1 MDQPDLMDQLLARW
15 SDARP
20 DLGVAELAVT
30 GRLSRLGQHMADRD
44 DATFGR
50 FGLNRGEVGALSA
63 LRVAGPQHRLSP
75 TQLRRGLMLSSAGV
89 TSRLDR
95 LEKRGLVARLPDP
108 ADRRGIIVEL
118 TDEGLRLV
126 DDAVAAKTHADRQL
140 LARLDA
146 TDVEALQG
154 LLRKLL
160 SVLEPPGS

>member
-15 SDARP
+15 SAARP

-44 DATFGR
+44 DATVGR

-63 LRVAGPQHRLSP
+63 LRVAGPPHRLSA
-75 TQLRRGLMLSSAGV
+75 TQLGRGLMLSSAGV

-108 ADRRGIIVEL
+108 SDRRGVLIEL
-118 TDEGLRLV
+118 TESGIDLV
-126 DDAVAAKTHADRQL
+126 DQAVRANSESEGRL
-140 LARLDA
+140 LAAFSPDEIE
-146 TDVEALQG
+146 VFQ
-154 LLRKLL
+154 
-160 SVLEPPGS
+160 

>member
-1 MDQPDLMDQLLARW
+1 MEPDLMDGLLSRW
-15 SDARP
+15 AAARP
-20 DLGVAELAVT
+20 DLSINELGVT
-30 GRLSRLGQHMADRD
+30 GRLSRLGQHLADRD
-44 DATFGR
+44 DAVFGR
-50 FGLNRGEVGALSA
+50 FGIARGEVGLLSA
-63 LRVAGPQHRLSP
+63 LRVAGPAHRLSP
-75 TQLRRGLMLSSAGV
+75 TQLGRGLMLSSAGV

-95 LEKRGLVARLPDP
+95 LERRGLIARLPDP